1 MSTIIMIVFPKDRVI
16 LSTTV
21 ATLSNSSPEASSKT
35 ADNQKPPANVLF
47 FYHRSNTGAH
57 TDTTFLTVIPCAS
70 APGLEILNPSTGRWV
85 RPEAAG
91 DCEAGAD
98 VMLLAGELLQVLGQ
112 GGYQAAVHRV
122 VRPAGLSDPRVSTP
136 LLVRGSAGA
145 VIRDSMLPTSVTA
158 CLAVEKKGE
167 VGEMVEGGGGEGGQ
181 LLTMADLWAAL
192 QFRGGASESAED
204 WDDSERSR
212 VCRGGGDR
220 AEVYGEPPPPPPLV
234 RCRKAGGEEEIRG
247 VFEAFAGHGRV
258 TVLSMDPLL
267 VRINGFASAEECA
280 AIMEQASG
288 GLAESTTWG
297 GADAQDDSNGLRSSS
312 TTWIADASL
321 PLLESL
327 TARVS
332 GMSGLPST
340 FMEKWQVRTLARES
354 LGRVHNDVVIRGG
367 VSGMFQDQKSWKRT
381 WVCAKG

>member
-1 MSTIIMIVFPKDRVI
+1 
-16 LSTTV
+16 
-21 ATLSNSSPEASSKT
+21 
-35 ADNQKPPANVLF
+35 
-47 FYHRSNTGAH
+47 
-57 TDTTFLTVIPCAS
+57 
-70 APGLEILNPSTGRWV
+70 
-85 RPEAAG
+85 
-91 DCEAGAD
+91 
-98 VMLLAGELLQVLGQ
+98 MLLAGELLQVLGQ

-158 CLAVEKKGE
+158 CLAAEKKGG
-167 VGEMVEGGGGEGGQ
+167 VGEAVEGGGGEGGQ

-204 WDDSERSR
+204 RDDSERSG

-220 AEVYGEPPPPPPLV
+220 AKAYGEPPPPPLA
-234 RCRKAGGEEEIRG
+234 RCRKAGGEGEIQG
-247 VFEAFAGHGRV
+247 VFEAFAGDGRV

-267 VRINGFASAEECA
+267 VLINGFASAEECA

-297 GADAQDDSNGLRSSS
+297 GADAQDESNGLRSSS

-354 LGRVHNDVVIRGG
+354 VGRGRNAVVVRG
-367 VSGMFQDQKSWKRT
+367 
-381 WVCAKG
+381 A